1 MTMQLVIGNK
11 NYSSWSLRPWLLL
24 RANSIPFTEVRI
36 PLYTDTSRAQILAL
50 SPAGRVPILIDEH
63 IKVWDSLAIC
73 EYISETRLGGAGWP
87 IDSAA
92 RAEARACSAEMH
104 AGFQGLRNH
113 MPMNCRAQ
121 NRRIALT
128 PELQTEI
135 SRIDQLWSGLRDKY
149 QRLGPWLFGKFSIA
163 DCMFAPVVFRFK
175 TYAIELSVDANQYM
189 ATSLQHP
196 AMQEWLKAAI
206 DEEEV
211 IRENEAGLDKPLD
224 ALLS

>member
-1 MTMQLVIGNK
+1 
-11 NYSSWSLRPWLLL
+11 
-24 RANSIPFTEVRI
+24 
-36 PLYTDTSRAQILAL
+36 
-50 SPAGRVPILIDEH
+50 
-63 IKVWDSLAIC
+63 
-73 EYISETRLGGAGWP
+73 
-87 IDSAA
+87 
-92 RAEARACSAEMH
+92 
-104 AGFQGLRNH
+104 

-196 AMQEWLKAAI
+196 AMQEWLSAAI
-206 DEEEV
+206 NEEEV
-211 IRENEAGLDKPLD
+211 IRENETGLDKPLD